1 MRQGKLEDRLQMRRL
16 TVDDTAQYNAL
27 LRYAFQVTDSE
38 LASLG
43 WNQKE
48 MERSKKPVLKKTES
62 FGWFDG
68 EKLASQIS
76 VYPMQVN
83 LFGTMYNMGGVTGV
97 ATYPEYMGRGLMAH
111 LMKKALDNMRENH
124 QCVSMLFPY
133 LIPYYRKK
141 GWEIVSDKMT
151 YTIKDT
157 QLPKHH
163 KVGGMVERVDIDS
176 EDVHRVHDAFS
187 AMRHGALKRNE
198 LEWEEYWRW
207 EADDVLVAVYY
218 DANEKPTGYLVYYIA
233 NDVFRI
239 KELVYINQEARHGLW
254 NYISAH
260 FSMIDK
266 VVGNNYTNEPMAFLL
281 EDSEIQEEIEPY
293 IMARIVDFEE
303 FIRQYPFDIISIH
316 DDLHF
321 IIDDPIMECNC
332 GDFSLRWDAA
342 GDTMNAGSIIIH
354 GRVGDT
360 AGYAMRGGKI
370 YVQGD
375 AGYRAGIHMKAY
387 QDKLPVLLI
396 GGRAG
401 SFVGEYQAGG
411 IIAVLGL
418 GQGAGPIV
426 GNYPCTGMHG
436 GKLFLR
442 SDCRGIRFPSQVTAR
457 AAVPQDLAE
466 LEPYLREYCGLFG
479 CNLQEVLDAP
489 FTVVTPNGRNPYRQ
503 MYVAN

>member
-16 TVDDTAQYNAL
+16 TVDGTAQYNAL

-97 ATYPEYMGRGLMAH
+97 ATYPEYMGRGLVAH

-207 EADDVLVAVYY
+207 EADDVLGRRVLRRERKADRIPRLLYRQRRVPHQRTGLYQSGGAARPVELYLRPFLDDRQGCRQQLHQRADGVSAGRQRNSGGNRAVY
-218 DANEKPTGYLVYYIA
+218 
-233 NDVFRI
+233 
-239 KELVYINQEARHGLW
+239 HG
-254 NYISAH
+254 
-260 FSMIDK
+260 
-266 VVGNNYTNEPMAFLL
+266 
-281 EDSEIQEEIEPY
+281 
-293 IMARIVDFEE
+293 
-303 FIRQYPFDIISIH
+303 
-316 DDLHF
+316 
-321 IIDDPIMECNC
+321 
-332 GDFSLRWDAA
+332 
-342 GDTMNAGSIIIH
+342 AGSSIL
-354 GRVGDT
+354 RV
-360 AGYAMRGGKI
+360 
-370 YVQGD
+370 
-375 AGYRAGIHMKAY
+375 H
-387 QDKLPVLLI
+387 P
-396 GGRAG
+396 
-401 SFVGEYQAGG
+401 
-411 IIAVLGL
+411 AVS
-418 GQGAGPIV
+418 V
-426 GNYPCTGMHG
+426 
-436 GKLFLR
+436 
-442 SDCRGIRFPSQVTAR
+442 
-457 AAVPQDLAE
+457 
-466 LEPYLREYCGLFG
+466 
-479 CNLQEVLDAP
+479 
-489 FTVVTPNGRNPYRQ
+489 
-503 MYVAN
+503 